1 MSLVVDS
8 SMTLAWYFEDEKTAS
23 SLAVL
28 NRVAASG
35 AIVPAL
41 WRLEVASGLQAAL
54 RRQRITRAY
63 RDASLDD
70 LRALAIA
77 IDPQTD
83 HHAWAATL
91 DLSDR
96 YGLTP
101 YDAAYLELA
110 RRRQLPL
117 ATLDAALIRAAPGE
131 QVALV
136 GEVPA
141 P

>member
-1 MSLVVDS
+1 MSLVVDC
-8 SMTLAWYFEDEKTAS
+8 SMTLAWYFEDEKTES
-23 SLAVL
+23 SIAIL

-41 WRLEVASGLQAAL
+41 WRLEVASGLQAAV
-54 RRQRITRAY
+54 RRQRITKAY

-70 LRALAIA
+70 LRSLAIA

-83 HHAWAATL
+83 RHAWSATL

-96 YGLTP
+96 YRLTP

-110 RRRQLPL
+110 SRLTLPL
-117 ATLDAALIRAAPGE
+117 ATLDEELLAACKAAGIA
-131 QVALV
+131 VA
-136 GEVPA
+136 
-141 P
+141 